1 MINEALHFDILHL
14 VANVYIYHDGQNHQ
28 RLSQENL
35 WSPVYHKDFGLC
47 YTMDIKKGGNLSILN
62 EPLILSFEFY
72 PPAPYPLSTF
82 CANHVKALI
91 HHNEDLPTSS
101 KFNELYH
108 DVLIYPGYVYEYT
121 IRKSNFDM
129 ESTWHTPCGQLFP
142 EECKQIQV
150 QKTIEERY
158 NCR

>member
-14 VANVYIYHDGQNHQ
+14 VANVYIYHEGQNHQ
-28 RLSQENL
+28 QLSQENL

-72 PPAPYPLSTF
+72 PPARYPLSTF
-82 CANHVKALI
+82 CATRVKALI

-101 KFNELYH
+101 KFNELYQNVPISH
-108 DVLIYPGYVYEYT
+108 RYVFEYT
-121 IRKSNFDM
+121 IRSRICVEYFL
-129 ESTWHTPCGQLFP
+129 P
-142 EECKQIQV
+142 
-150 QKTIEERY
+150 QKTCHQRKLIQTNFSKFE
-158 NCR
+158 